1 MFVSLV
7 WVLVSSCSMD
17 GIRVTHHLCS
27 THSTWNPSVER
38 DRIRA
43 DFSVIARREKLNRDE
58 NVYICTHL
66 YRNHSICHWKC
77 IVTICWSETL
87 DPILKISYSLVTL
100 ATPSN
105 DVAFSVFDSSLS
117 PKSSNQSRNF
127 KHWRISS
134 SRRVLNLENDR
145 WFDNHFPDL
154 VSVALINETFRN
166 RLRFLLLQRK
176 SCISNACK
184 ISH

>member
-43 DFSVIARREKLNRDE
+43 DFSVIASAEKLNRDE
-58 NVYICTHL
+58 NVYIFAIL

-77 IVTICWSETL
+77 IRYCNTWICWGHYEPRKLLIRSQNFVFTCDSCNEF
-87 DPILKISYSLVTL
+87 
-100 ATPSN
+100 
-105 DVAFSVFDSSLS
+105 DVAFSVSRFHSSLTS
-117 PKSSNQSRNF
+117 PKSSNQSRNEEFSLGIQF
-127 KHWRISS
+127 KH
-134 SRRVLNLENDR
+134 
-145 WFDNHFPDL
+145 
-154 VSVALINETFRN
+154 
-166 RLRFLLLQRK
+166 
-176 SCISNACK
+176 
-184 ISH
+184 